1 MKKQSLP
8 IVFAIAIVIVSIVV
22 IVVGNIIDK
31 NTPSKKHISDRKM
44 KELFLLM
51 DGYTED
57 ENGINFDNA
66 KEAPENQI
74 AIILQNQLIKDRAV
88 VIDGIVYLKYEF
100 VKEQIND
107 KFYWDKNEN
116 YLLYTTPTDIIKT
129 SVGSN
134 DYFVS
139 KIKNTEG
146 YQIVKAE
153 GNDTYIAIDFVK
165 KYSDIEYTF
174 NEKPNRLMITNVW
187 GGTVDTAILK
197 KDVAIRTDKN
207 IKADIIHKC
216 AVDTNVEVLDKGKKW
231 SKVITETGFFGYAE
245 TDALSK
251 KSTKTLT
258 STFVYPEYTSI
269 GRSDTISMA
278 WNVVTSKAAN
288 EKLVDLVTPAKG
300 LNVVSPTWYRL
311 SDNEG
316 NMTSLVSENYVTRA
330 HMLGLDVW
338 AMVDDQSPDSD
349 NRQVFTYTSKREKI
363 INQLVADAINYE
375 IDGINIDFEYISSD
389 IADDYIQFMRELSV
403 KCRINGIVL
412 SVDLKVPEPSNSH
425 YNPKALGEVVD
436 YVIIMGY
443 DEHWGIDSGVGSVAS
458 LPWVTQG
465 VADTVEIVD
474 SKKVI
479 NAIPFYTRTWTED
492 SEGNVVEFSEDVMGV
507 AEKKLANA
515 GVTPVWV
522 DNVGQNYGE
531 YTSGENV
538 VRVWLEDAASIE
550 AKLKLISEYNLA
562 GVAAWRLGYETDEI
576 WNTIIKYTN

>member
-57 ENGINFDNA
+57 ENGINFENA
-66 KEAPENQI
+66 KEAKENQI

-197 KDVAIRTDKN
+197 KDVAIRTNKN

>member
-8 IVFAIAIVIVSIVV
+8 IVFAVAIVIVSIVV

-31 NTPSKKHISDRKM
+31 NTPSQKHISDKQM

-74 AIILQNQLIKDRAV
+74 AIILQNQLVKDRAV

-100 VKEQIND
+100 VKEKIND

-129 SVGSN
+129 AVGSN

-139 KIKNTEG
+139 KIKNTEN

-174 NEKPNRLMITNVW
+174 NENPNRLMITNVW

-197 KDVAIRTDKN
+197 KDVTIRTDKN
-207 IKADIIHKC
+207 IKANIIHKC
-216 AVDTNVEVLDKGKKW
+216 AENTNVDVLDTGKKW
-231 SKVITETGFFGYAE
+231 SKVITETGFFGYVE
-245 TDALSK
+245 NEALSK

>member
-1 MKKQSLP
+1 MKKQALP
-8 IVFAIAIVIVSIVV
+8 IVFAIAIIIISVVV
-22 IVVGNIIDK
+22 IVIGNIIDK
-31 NTPSKKHISDRKM
+31 KTPSKKHISDRKM

-57 ENGINFDNA
+57 EDGINFENA
-66 KEAPENQI
+66 KEAKENQI
-74 AIILQNQLIKDRAV
+74 AIILQNQLVKDRAV

-174 NEKPNRLMITNVW
+174 NENPNRLRITNVW
-187 GGTVDTAILK
+187 GGTVDTAVLK

-207 IKADIIHKC
+207 IKADIIHMC
-216 AVDTNVEVLDKGKKW
+216 AGDTNADILDTGKKW
-231 SKVITETGFFGYAE
+231 SKVITENGFFGYVE
-245 TDALSK
+245 NKDLSK
-251 KSTKTLT
+251 KNTKTLT

-269 GRSDTISMA
+269 GRSDTISLA
-278 WNVVTSKAAN
+278 WNLVTSKAAN
-288 EKLVDLVTPAKG
+288 ENLVDLVTPAKG

-338 AMVDDQSPDSD
+338 AMVDDQSSDSD
-349 NRQVFTYTSKREKI
+349 NKQIFTYTSKREKL

-412 SVDLKVPEPSNSH
+412 SVDLKVPEPSNAY

-443 DEHWGIDSGVGSVAS
+443 DEHWGIDSGSGSVAS

-492 SEGNVVEFSEDVMGV
+492 AEGNVVEVSEDVMGV

-538 VRVWLEDAASIE
+538 VRVWLEDATSIE

>member
-1 MKKQSLP
+1 MKKQALP
-8 IVFAIAIVIVSIVV
+8 VVFAIAIVIISIVV
-22 IVVGNIIDK
+22 IIVGNIIDK
-31 NTPSKKHISDRKM
+31 NTPSNKHISDREM
-44 KELFLLM
+44 KELFLLY
-51 DGYTED
+51 DGYKENED
-57 ENGINFDNA
+57 GINFDNA
-66 KEAPENQI
+66 KEAGENQV
-74 AIILQNQLIKDRAV
+74 AIILQNQLVKDRAV

-100 VKEQIND
+100 VKEHIND

-139 KIKNTEG
+139 KIKNTED

-165 KYSDIEYTF
+165 KYSNIEYTF
-174 NEKPNRLMITNVW
+174 NENPNRLMLTNVW
-187 GGTVDTAILK
+187 GGTVETAVLK
-197 KDVAIRTDKN
+197 KDIAIRTDKN
-207 IKADIIHKC
+207 IKANIIYKC
-216 AVDTNVEVLDKGKKW
+216 TGDTNADILDTGKKW
-231 SKVITETGFFGYAE
+231 SKVITETGFFGYVE
-245 TDALSK
+245 NEALSK

-269 GRSDTISMA
+269 GRNDTISLA
-278 WNVVTSKAAN
+278 WNVVTSKGAN
-288 EKLVDLVTPAKG
+288 ENLVDLVTPAKG

-349 NRQVFTYTSKREKI
+349 NKQIFTFTSKREKI

-389 IADDYIQFMRELSV
+389 IADDYIQFIRELSV

-412 SVDLKVPEPSNSH
+412 SVDIKVPEPSNSY

-443 DEHWGIDSGVGSVAS
+443 DEHWGVDSGAGSVAS
-458 LPWVTQG
+458 LPWVTKG
-465 VADTVEIVD
+465 VADTVEMVD

-479 NAIPFYTRTWTED
+479 NAIPFYTRVWTED
-492 SEGNVVEFSEDVMGV
+492 SQGNVVEVSEDVMGY
-507 AEKKLANA
+507 AEKKLSNA

-538 VRVWLEDAASIE
+538 VRIWLEDAASIE

-562 GVAAWRLGYETDEI
+562 GVAAWRLGYETDDI